1 MANAAAATAK
11 PARIGP
17 TAAPRRA
24 RRALSADHAL
34 SAPLSIAIR
43 PISAPEA
50 ASRPHALR
58 HFRDASPAATAAA
71 TLNRPAS
78 QLAAMLKRSV
88 PAAAGRAAAASR
100 PAAVPVVVVGGRSVA
115 GPAPSAAPSPPSPLP
130 SIARRLASLALASG
144 AAAALL
150 LSPPVGL
157 AAPAP
162 AETTRAGDNVGALS
176 DAEVARKRK
185 DGGFIRAF
193 DGHVAI
199 LNRKTTAIIG
209 ILQRS
214 A

>member
-71 TLNRPAS
+71 TPNRPAS

-115 GPAPSAAPSPPSPLP
+115 GPAPSAAPSPPLP